1 MLSLS
6 RRSQIVIFTDL
17 VFAFLHAFGRRK
29 NPIAPQ
35 FFKLAVDKY
44 RSTINEDESHNYLL
58 NFLNIIDIFPSIPT
72 AGIVEAILF
81 RYETSTAFIG
91 QLEL

>member
-6 RRSQIVIFTDL
+6 KRSKVIIFTNL
-17 VFAFLHAFGRRK
+17 VFAFLHTFGRKK

-44 RSTINEDESHNYLL
+44 RSSLNEDESINYLT
-58 NFLNIIDIFPSIPT
+58 NFINAIEIFPSIPT
-72 AGIVEAILF
+72 VGIVEAILF
-81 RYETSTAFIG
+81 RY
-91 QLEL
+91 